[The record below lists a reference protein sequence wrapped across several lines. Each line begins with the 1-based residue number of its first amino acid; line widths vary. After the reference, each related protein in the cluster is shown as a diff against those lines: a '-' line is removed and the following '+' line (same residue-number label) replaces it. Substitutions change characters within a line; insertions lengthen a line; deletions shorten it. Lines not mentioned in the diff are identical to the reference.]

1 MPASGDFLDS
11 NVLCYLF
18 GTDDAK
24 ADRAGELLAN
34 RPAISVQVLTEICN
48 VASRKTRRS
57 WAEIE
62 EIIGTVSDLCEI
74 MPLTLDVQAQARAIA
89 ARTGYTIYDAQIL
102 AAAGKAG
109 CARVWSEDMHHG
121 HRVEAFGMTVEIG
134 NPFDSSYQG

>member
-1 MPASGDFLDS
+1 MPASSDFLDS

-24 ADRAGELLAN
+24 ADRAGELLAD
-34 RPAISVQVLTEICN
+34 RPTISVQVLAEICN

-57 WAEIE
+57 WVEIE
-62 EIIGTVSDLCEI
+62 EIIGTVSDLCDI
-74 MPLTLDVQAQARAIA
+74 LPLTLDVQAQARTIA

-109 CARVWSEDMHHG
+109 CARLWSEDMHRR
-121 HRVEAFGMTVEIG
+121 HRVEAFGFTVEIR
-134 NPFDSSYQG
+134 NPFDNSDQG

>member
-62 EIIGTVSDLCEI
+62 EIIGTVIELCQI

-89 ARTGYTIYDAQIL
+89 SRTGYTIYDAQIL

-109 CARVWSEDMHHG
+109 CARLWSEDMHQG
-121 HRVEAFGMTVEIG
+121 HRVEAFGVKVEIG
-134 NPFDSSYQG
+134 NPFDRNDQS

>member
-34 RPAISVQVLTEICN
+34 RPMISVQVLAEICN

-57 WAEIE
+57 WSEIE
-62 EIIGTVSDLCEI
+62 EIIGTVIELCEI

-109 CARVWSEDMHHG
+109 CSRVWSEDMYQG
-121 HRVEAFGMTVEIG
+121 HRVEAFGVKLEIG
-134 NPFDSSYQG
+134 NPFDSNDQS

>member
-1 MPASGDFLDS
+1 M
-11 NVLCYLF
+11 CYLF

-34 RPAISVQVLTEICN
+34 RPTLSVQVLAEICN

-62 EIIGTVSDLCEI
+62 DIIGTVSELCDI
-74 MPLTLDVQAQARAIA
+74 LPLTLDVQAPARAIA

-121 HRVEAFGMTVEIG
+121 HHVEAFGVKVEIG
-134 NPFDSSYQG
+134 NPFHSSDQG

>member
-1 MPASGDFLDS
+1 MPASSDFLDS

-24 ADRAGELLAN
+24 ADRAGELLAD
-34 RPAISVQVLTEICN
+34 RPTISVQVLAEICN

-62 EIIGTVSDLCEI
+62 EIMGTVSDLCDI
-74 MPLTLDVQAQARAIA
+74 LPLTLDVQAQARAIA

-121 HRVEAFGMTVEIG
+121 HRVEAFGMRVEIG
-134 NPFDSSYQG
+134 NPFENSDQG

>member
-24 ADRAGELLAN
+24 ADRAGELLTN
-34 RPAISVQVLTEICN
+34 GPTISVQVLTEICN

-62 EIIGTVSDLCEI
+62 EIIGTVIELCQI

-89 ARTGYTIYDAQIL
+89 SRTGYTIYDAQIL

-109 CARVWSEDMHHG
+109 CARLWSEDMHQG
-121 HRVEAFGMTVEIG
+121 HRVEAFGVKVEIG
-134 NPFDSSYQG
+134 NPFDRNDQS

>member
-1 MPASGDFLDS
+1 MRASGDFLDS

-18 GTDDAK
+18 GNDDAK

-34 RPAISVQVLTEICN
+34 RPTISVQVLAEICN

-62 EIIGTVSDLCEI
+62 EIIGTVSELCDI
-74 MPLTLDVQAQARAIA
+74 LPLTLDVQAQARAIA

-102 AAAGKAG
+102 AAAGKAD
-109 CARVWSEDMHHG
+109 CSRVWSEDMHQG

>member
-34 RPAISVQVLTEICN
+34 RPTISVQVLAEICN
-48 VASRKTRRS
+48 VASRETRRS
-57 WAEIE
+57 WSEIE
-62 EIIGTVSDLCEI
+62 EIIGTVIELCEI
-74 MPLTLDVQAQARAIA
+74 MPLTVDVQAQARAIA
-89 ARTGYTIYDAQIL
+89 SRTGYTIYDAQIL
-102 AAAGKAG
+102 AAAGKAD
-109 CARVWSEDMHHG
+109 CSRVWSEDMHHG
-121 HRVEAFGMTVEIG
+121 HQVEAFGMTVAIG

>member
-34 RPAISVQVLTEICN
+34 RPTISVQVLAEICN
-48 VASRKTRRS
+48 VASRETRRS
-57 WAEIE
+57 WSEIE
-62 EIIGTVSDLCEI
+62 EIIGTVIELCEI
-74 MPLTLDVQAQARAIA
+74 MPLTVDVQAQARAIA
-89 ARTGYTIYDAQIL
+89 SRTGYTIYDAQIL

-109 CARVWSEDMHHG
+109 CAQVWSEDMHHG
-121 HRVEAFGMTVEIG
+121 HRVEAFGVKVEIG

>member
-34 RPAISVQVLTEICN
+34 RPTISVQVLAEICN
-48 VASRKTRRS
+48 VASRETRRS
-57 WAEIE
+57 WSEIE
-62 EIIGTVSDLCEI
+62 EIIGTVIELCEI

-89 ARTGYTIYDAQIL
+89 SRTGYTIYDAQIL

-109 CARVWSEDMHHG
+109 CAQVWSEDMHHG
-121 HRVEAFGMTVEIG
+121 QRIEAFGMTVEIS

>member
-1 MPASGDFLDS
+1 MPASSDFLDS

-18 GTDDAK
+18 GSDDAK

-34 RPAISVQVLTEICN
+34 RPTISVQVLAEICN

-62 EIIGTVSDLCEI
+62 EIVGTISDLSDI
-74 MPLTLDVQAQARAIA
+74 LPLTLDVQAQARAIA
-89 ARTGYTIYDAQIL
+89 ARTGYKIYDAQIL

-109 CARVWSEDMHHG
+109 CARLWSEDMHQG
-121 HRVEAFGMTVEIG
+121 HRVEAFGIAVEIG
-134 NPFDSSYQG
+134 NPFDNSDQG

>member
-48 VASRKTRRS
+48 VASCKTRRS

-62 EIIGTVSDLCEI
+62 DIIGTVSELCDI
-74 MPLTLDVQAQARAIA
+74 MPLTHDVQAQARAIA

-109 CARVWSEDMHHG
+109 CARLWSEDMHQG
-121 HRVEAFGMTVEIG
+121 HRVEAFGMAVEIN
-134 NPFDSSYQG
+134 NPFDSSNQR